1 MSSLR
6 SVLALI
12 AFTLATSAG
21 AAAPMAKTQAPGF
34 YRMMLGDIEVT
45 VVSDGTV
52 DLPMAEI
59 LKDMPRKDIDR
70 MLARAFLGN
79 PLETSVNAFLV
90 NTGAKLVLIDT
101 GAGKFFG
108 PTLGRL
114 IPNLKAAGYQPEQVD
129 EIYITHMH
137 GDHIGGLAADGK
149 RNFPNAVVRAD
160 QHDADFWLSPAT
172 LEKATKDEK
181 GFVQA
186 AQASLKPYVD
196 AGKFKPFEG
205 DVELVPGVRAH
216 ASHGHTPGHATYIV
230 ESKGQRLVLWGDL
243 MHVGAVQ
250 FPAPYVTIQF
260 DSDSKAAKEQRRKAF
275 TEAAKQNDWVGAAHL
290 PFPGIG
296 HIRAEGRGFAYF
308 PANYSGP
315 R

>member
-1 MSSLR
+1 MSPLR
-6 SVLALI
+6 SLLALI
-12 AFTLATSAG
+12 AFAFATSAG
-21 AAAPMAKTQAPGF
+21 AAAPMAKSQAPGF

-59 LKDMPRKDIDR
+59 LKGLPRANIDKL
-70 MLARAFLGN
+70 LARSFLAT
-79 PLETSVNAFLV
+79 PTETSVNVFVV
-90 NTGAKLVLIDT
+90 NTGSKIVMIDT
-101 GAGKFFG
+101 GAGAFFG

-114 IPNLKAAGYQPEQVD
+114 IPNLKAAGYTPDQVD

-137 GDHIGGLAADGK
+137 GDHIGGLVADGK
-149 RNFPNAVVRAD
+149 ANFPKAIVRAD

-172 LEKATKDEK
+172 LEKASKDEK

-186 AQASLKPYVD
+186 AQAAFKPYVD
-196 AGKFKPFEG
+196 SGRFKPFEG

-243 MHVGAVQ
+243 MHVAAVQ
-250 FPAPYVTIQF
+250 FPNPEVTIQF
-260 DSDSKAAKEQRRKAF
+260 DSDSKAAKDQRLKAF
-275 TEAAKQNDWVGAAHL
+275 REAAKQSDWVGAAHL

-296 HIRAEGRGFAYF
+296 HIRAEGRGYTYF
-308 PANYSGP
+308 PANYAGP